1 MFSKALS
8 LVLLGL
14 LFMIH
19 WDAAYAKQV
28 KVQGT
33 IRQEN
38 IPPVCMCGSKD
49 GSGIYNIPD
58 GDPDC
63 VPHIVTTLTCGIYSY
78 DLTVFA
84 CNDIVGVTLTDG
96 DSDND
101 KSCQIEYG
109 IGASCELK
117 WPMVYALCSLCSPS
131 RILCKRLFY

>member
-8 LVLLGL
+8 LFVVA
-14 LFMIH
+14 LF
-19 WDAAYAKQV
+19 AVSTVCAKQV

-33 IRQEN
+33 IRQEY
-38 IPPVCMCGSKD
+38 IPPACTCDSKD

-63 VPHIVTTLTCGIYSY
+63 IPHIVTTLTCGIYSY

-101 KSCQIEYG
+101 QNCQIEYG
-109 IGASCELK
+109 IGESCRNR
-117 WPMVYALCSLCSPS
+117 MVNGLCVMQADLT
-131 RILCKRLFY
+131 IQDIM

>member
-1 MFSKALS
+1 MFSKAIT
-8 LVLLGL
+8 LLIVA
-14 LFMIH
+14 LF
-19 WDAAYAKQV
+19 AASVCVPASAKQV

-63 VPHIVTTLTCGIYSY
+63 VPHIVATLTCGIYSY

-96 DSDND
+96 DSDHD
-101 KSCQIEYG
+101 QSCQIEYG
-109 IGASCELK
+109 IGESCRTRMANGLCIMQSELTIQDI
-117 WPMVYALCSLCSPS
+117 M
-131 RILCKRLFY
+131 